1 MCKIE
6 VSSPIL
12 RVRQIGVGNF
22 PLIVYPTCLALI
34 PVRRYTQAMPSA
46 LTMNGAT
53 QVGLLLRWGR

>member
-1 MCKIE
+1 
-6 VSSPIL
+6 
-12 RVRQIGVGNF
+12 VRQIGVGNF

-46 LTMNGAT
+46 LTMNGAA